1 MFVIQPPMTNSTTS
15 TNQKQIE
22 NSPQLNDTKIIQ
34 PNTQQVPVSP
44 TQNPRSLVKGSK
56 KVNSN
61 SVTDI
66 DVQQNPTL
74 ILEEINGDLL
84 NNKEILIN
92 AAGLTTGGL
101 RKTKDGITNFGPISE
116 QNGVVINDY
125 IIHLPG
131 NLNEVIQT
139 LFSVNFNLEEKMY
152 YLCPGVVGNYGDATI
167 FMKIDS
173 KLKIDKKLFL
183 SLGEVHFS
191 VETKDAI
198 NHKIEI
204 EITYDSNTTKKYE
217 FDKDKKIITLGRGK
231 KCDILLYH
239 LSYSRIQ
246 TTFWFDEKEQEWFLQ
261 DGNEEKKSTNGTW
274 AFLNWNWKIEE
285 DIQFRIGQNLLKISI
300 KH

>member
-139 LFSVNFNLEEKMY
+139 LFSVNFSHQ
-152 YLCPGVVGNYGDATI
+152 AT
-167 FMKIDS
+167 
-173 KLKIDKKLFL
+173 
-183 SLGEVHFS
+183 
-191 VETKDAI
+191 
-198 NHKIEI
+198 
-204 EITYDSNTTKKYE
+204 
-217 FDKDKKIITLGRGK
+217 
-231 KCDILLYH
+231 
-239 LSYSRIQ
+239 
-246 TTFWFDEKEQEWFLQ
+246 
-261 DGNEEKKSTNGTW
+261 
-274 AFLNWNWKIEE
+274 
-285 DIQFRIGQNLLKISI
+285 
-300 KH
+300 